1 MHEPKILPI
10 KLFGEDLLLSER
22 LAKDVNKLYSLAK
35 SKKEKEYSDIL
46 FETVIIVS
54 DSLKLN
60 SRNLK
65 WFQLR
70 KRYRIKKYSNLN
82 YLLSNLSSAEIFNL
96 AQEVYK
102 LEGIVFEDTEKK
114 KS

>member
-1 MHEPKILPI
+1 MHEPKTLPI

-60 SRNLK
+60 IRNLR
-65 WFQLR
+65 WYQL
-70 KRYRIKKYSNLN
+70 IKKYRIRKYSQPK
-82 YLLSNLSSAEIFNL
+82 YLLANLSSAEIFNL
-96 AQEVYK
+96 AQEIYK
-102 LEGIVFEDTEKK
+102 LEGIVFVETEKK